1 MVYSYDQIVGH
12 IGHPFLHMIKHFP
25 GLEIIIFLK
34 NNALLVLVG
43 VWLTAFMKASFWY
56 FDTHILNVL

>member
-1 MVYSYDQIVGH
+1 MMVYSYDQIVRH

-25 GLEIIIFLK
+25 DSEIIVFLK

-43 VWLTAFMKASFWY
+43 V
-56 FDTHILNVL
+56 

>member
-1 MVYSYDQIVGH
+1 MMVYSYDQIVGH

-43 VWLTAFMKASFWY
+43 V
-56 FDTHILNVL
+56 